1 MSADAGSRQ
10 RRLSMMDFIKHDHIL
25 KACDVTF
32 SYDGRRQAIK
42 NVSVSFHGGEFWGVI
57 GPNGAGK
64 STLLRVLA
72 GGLTPCSG
80 TVELDNVSVNKLTK
94 SQVAQKI
101 AFVPQKTSPAF
112 DFTVLELV
120 LMGRQPYAGL
130 SLFEDA
136 RDLEVAHR
144 ALELTGIVPIR
155 DKLFH
160 ELSGGEQQLVVLAR
174 ALAQEAPIL
183 ILDEPAT
190 FLDLRHQW
198 EILSLLHELADQGR
212 CVIATFHDLN
222 AAARWCSQLAL
233 MVDGTVRAQGATHEV
248 LKADLLSDAYGLP
261 LAVERAP
268 NGYVRIELP

>member
-1 MSADAGSRQ
+1 MSTDPEEH
-10 RRLSMMDFIKHDHIL
+10 RRPSSMMNSIRHAHIL
-25 KACDVTF
+25 RACDVSF
-32 SYDGRRQAIK
+32 SYDRKREAIK
-42 NVSVSFHGGEFWGVI
+42 KVSLSFTEGEFWGII

-72 GGLTPCSG
+72 GGLVPSSG
-80 TVELDNVSVNKLTK
+80 SVELEGLSVNKLTK
-94 SQVAQKI
+94 SQIAQKI

-144 ALELTGIVPIR
+144 ALELTGIVAVR

-183 ILDEPAT
+183 ILDEPVT

-198 EILSLLHELADQGR
+198 EILSLLHELAGHGR

-222 AAARWCSQLAL
+222 AAARWCNQLAL
-233 MVDGTVRAQGATHEV
+233 MVDGTVRAHGTTVDV
-248 LKADLLSDAYGLP
+248 LRADLLSDAYGLP